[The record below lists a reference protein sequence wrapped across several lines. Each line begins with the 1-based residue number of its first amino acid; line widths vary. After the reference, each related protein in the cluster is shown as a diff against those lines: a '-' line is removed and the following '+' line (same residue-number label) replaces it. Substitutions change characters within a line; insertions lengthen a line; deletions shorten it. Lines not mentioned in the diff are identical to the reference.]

1 MRSSLAIKKSDMKT
15 EDLNALHGNPD
26 NWHLVFFYFAPEDPR
41 IVVTKRLGIMGWTL
55 NFARPMAIPFL
66 CALIASAIAYMKVA
80 DAITTSS
87 QGHWLS
93 VFLLI
98 ALIVSLCGW
107 MSNPRRYTTQGESGP
122 RD

>member
-1 MRSSLAIKKSDMKT
+1 MNT

-41 IVVTKRLGIMGWTL
+41 IVVKKRLGITGWTL

-66 CALIASAIAYMKVA
+66 SVLIASVYGYMKVA
-80 DAITTSS
+80 DALTTSS

-98 ALIVSLCGW
+98 VLIVSLCGW
-107 MSNPRRYTTQGESGP
+107 MSDPRRYTSQSEHSVGGNGG
-122 RD
+122 